1 MRPFTQRLA
10 SIDVFRALTMLL
22 MIFVNDLGTL
32 TNIPRWLEHTKAAED
47 GMGLADTVF
56 PAFLF
61 IVGLSI
67 PFAIGNRWAKGV
79 SQKNILW
86 HIGVRSFALLVMGFF
101 HVNMESY
108 DHNAALLPRTVWEIL
123 LTISFFLIWLDY
135 PSSFSKQKKGLL
147 QGAGIALLIFLAIV
161 FKGGEH
167 GHTVWLKP
175 YWWGILGL
183 IGWSYLLS
191 AIVFLFA

>member
-1 MRPFTQRLA
+1 MRALSQRLA

-32 TNIPRWLEHTKAAED
+32 TNIPLWLEHTRAEED

-79 SQKNILW
+79 SQNKILGSYSCAF
-86 HIGVRSFALLVMGFF
+86 IRTAGYGFF
-101 HVNMESY
+101 SRK
-108 DHNAALLPRTVWEIL
+108 PRKL
-123 LTISFFLIWLDY
+123 
-135 PSSFSKQKKGLL
+135 
-147 QGAGIALLIFLAIV
+147 
-161 FKGGEH
+161 
-167 GHTVWLKP
+167 
-175 YWWGILGL
+175 
-183 IGWSYLLS
+183 
-191 AIVFLFA
+191 

>member
-1 MRPFTQRLA
+1 MASPTPRLA

-32 TNIPRWLEHTKAAED
+32 KKIPGWLEHTKAAED

-67 PFAIGNRWAKGV
+67 PFAIGNRWSKGV
-79 SQKNILW
+79 PQSNILG
-86 HIGVRSFALLVMGFF
+86 HILTRSFALLAMGFF
-101 HVNMESY
+101 HVNLENYNQS
-108 DHNAALLPRTVWEIL
+108 AALLPRGIWEIL

-135 PSSFSKQKKGLL
+135 AVNLSK
-147 QGAGIALLIFLAIV
+147 
-161 FKGGEH
+161 
-167 GHTVWLKP
+167 
-175 YWWGILGL
+175 
-183 IGWSYLLS
+183 
-191 AIVFLFA
+191 